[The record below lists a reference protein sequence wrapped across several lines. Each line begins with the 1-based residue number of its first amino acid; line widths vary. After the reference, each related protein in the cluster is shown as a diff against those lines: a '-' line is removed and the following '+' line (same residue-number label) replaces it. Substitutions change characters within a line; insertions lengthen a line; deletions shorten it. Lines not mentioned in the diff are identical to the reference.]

1 MGERRSLTHALR
13 VTEGSA
19 AFRSLCAAIE
29 REGERAGWL
38 DLSASSSVRAPAP
51 APDAAPD
58 AGLDAALVDGAWK
71 AVGVE
76 AGRSVAIKRRRGA
89 PVLRDL
95 LREHFSGCRL
105 VLVHGEA
112 PLPLLRSRGDDWEIE
127 VAGGETRRL
136 TTAELV
142 RALRSPRLAT

>member
-38 DLSASSSVRAPAP
+38 DLALSLLLRRPTRRTRERSS
-51 APDAAPD
+51 
-58 AGLDAALVDGAWK
+58 AALDDGVWK

-76 AGRSVAIKRRRGA
+76 AGRTVAIKRRRGA

-105 VLVHGEA
+105 VLVRGEA
-112 PLPLLRSRGDDWEIE
+112 VAAAAALARRRLGDRA
-127 VAGGETRRL
+127 AGGETRRL

-142 RALRSPRLAT
+142 RAGLGRR